1 MGIVFDEFQT
11 MTTTD
16 IPYPIGIGATAVE
29 MDYHHGTGAWGN
41 GLFDKGIV
49 NLENVDV
56 GLNQNRSEAVFGDSE
71 NGGDIGIGWY
81 DNLVAISHNAHLFIC
96 SEDERQC
103 IKPIATAD
111 AVASAYIVGIML
123 FEQSCRLAT
132 KIPPPLQH
140 ILHSLPNLRFVRSIH
155 LF

>member
-1 MGIVFDEFQT
+1 MSLGIVFDEFQT

-49 NLENVDV
+49 NLESVDV

-71 NGGDIGIGWY
+71 NGGDIGIGRHQ
-81 DNLVAISHNAHLFIC
+81 DFVALVQEPHL
-96 SEDERQC
+96 
-103 IKPIATAD
+103 
-111 AVASAYIVGIML
+111 
-123 FEQSCRLAT
+123 
-132 KIPPPLQH
+132 
-140 ILHSLPNLRFVRSIH
+140 SL
-155 LF
+155 